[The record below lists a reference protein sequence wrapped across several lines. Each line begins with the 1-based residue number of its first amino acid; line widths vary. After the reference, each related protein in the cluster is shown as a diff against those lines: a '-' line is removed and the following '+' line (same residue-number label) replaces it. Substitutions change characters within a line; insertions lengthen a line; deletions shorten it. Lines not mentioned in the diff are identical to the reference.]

1 MSALLTWVHF
11 DQNLPLV
18 HLVEIQAVEV
28 IQGELAVADLK
39 HSPVQEELALTRG
52 CHGAGPLAGLHQGGR
67 G

>member
-1 MSALLTWVHF
+1 MSSLLTRVHF

-39 HSPVQEELALTRG
+39 HSPVQEELALAR
-52 CHGAGPLAGLHQGGR
+52 C
-67 G
+67 